1 MNRIFLLIYVGLQF
15 AASSVA
21 ALNIA
26 KSTCMD
32 VEFSADLIDAALN
45 EGCYELQHS
54 QEASLTGPRVMK
66 YNRQSREYSYPINT
80 LNYREQIAGRF
91 IPYVSYDSSCAFKS
105 FLYSLNRES
114 GPPRHT
120 CETVHN

>member
-15 AASSVA
+15 AASSVV
-21 ALNIA
+21 ALNIV
-26 KSTCMD
+26 KSTCMG
-32 VEFSADLIDAALN
+32 VEFSADLIEAALID
-45 EGCYELQHS
+45 GCYELQHS
-54 QEASLTGPRVMK
+54 QEASLTGLRVMK

-80 LNYREQIAGRF
+80 LSHREQIAGRF
-91 IPYVSYDSSCAFKS
+91 IPYVSYNRSCAFKS
-105 FLYSLNRES
+105 VLYSTNREN